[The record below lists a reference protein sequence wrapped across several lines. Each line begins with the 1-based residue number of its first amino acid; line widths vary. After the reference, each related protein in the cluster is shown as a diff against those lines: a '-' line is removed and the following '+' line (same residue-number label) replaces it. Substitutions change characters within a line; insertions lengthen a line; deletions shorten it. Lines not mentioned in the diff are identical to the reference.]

1 MLSTLRSGLL
11 MLLRKGVRAFHGL
24 AGAVQFSPLALLQ
37 TPSCMFFPRDC
48 PTAAMNLAGSLGL
61 LCE

>member
-11 MLLRKGVRAFHGL
+11 MLLRKGVRAFNGL

-37 TPSCMFFPRDC
+37 TPSCMFFPQGDGNPRA
-48 PTAAMNLAGSLGL
+48 P
-61 LCE
+61 